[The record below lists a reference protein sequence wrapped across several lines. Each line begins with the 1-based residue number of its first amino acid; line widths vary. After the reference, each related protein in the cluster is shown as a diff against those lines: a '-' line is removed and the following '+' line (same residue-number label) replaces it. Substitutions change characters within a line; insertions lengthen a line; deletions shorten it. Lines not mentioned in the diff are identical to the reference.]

1 MFEVCRYT
9 PELFDTWNSFV
20 KKSKQGTFL
29 FDRRYMDY
37 HADRFHDHSLMIW
50 QNGRLLALL
59 PANACNQVLYSHQGL
74 TYGGMITDEKATQ
87 ETICS
92 AFDAV
97 ASLLHDEGF
106 NKVVYKPVPHIF
118 HRLPAEED
126 LFAISLRYGARLVSR
141 DASATISMDHRL
153 RFTESRRSGLRK
165 SLANGV
171 KIAWTDDLDSFWTIL
186 SRNLADKY
194 GSRPVHSVEE
204 MRMLMHNFPDNIKL
218 CMAYRNDGEPL
229 GGTVLYITQQVVHT
243 QYISAS
249 DDGKKLGA
257 LDLLFHHLINETQFA
272 QRFFDFG
279 TSAMD
284 NSNELKHPLLFQKL
298 GFGGRTV
305 CYDTYEWTLS

>member
-1 MFEVCRYT
+1 MFVR
-9 PELFDTWNSFV
+9 N
-20 KKSKQGTFL
+20 SKQGTFL

-37 HADRFHDHSLMIW
+37 HADRFRDHSLMTW
-50 QNGRLLALL
+50 QNGRLMALL
-59 PANACNQVLYSHQGL
+59 PANACGQVLYSHQGL
-74 TYGGMITDEKATQ
+74 TYGGMITDDKATP
-87 ETICS
+87 ESVCE

-97 ASLLHDEGF
+97 ASLLRSNGF

-126 LFAISLRYGARLVSR
+126 LFAISLRYGARLISR
-141 DASATISMDHRL
+141 DASATITMDNKL
-153 RFTESRRSGLRK
+153 RFAESRKSGLRK
-165 SLANGV
+165 ALANGL
-171 KIAWTDDLDSFWTIL
+171 KIAWADDLESFWNIL
-186 SRNLADKY
+186 SQNLADKY
-194 GSRPVHSVEE
+194 DSRPVHSVEE
-204 MRMLMHNFPDNIKL
+204 MGRLMHSFPDNIKL

-229 GGTVLYITQQVVHT
+229 GGTVLYITPQVVHT

-249 DDGKKLGA
+249 DEGKRLGA
-257 LDLLFHHLINETQFA
+257 LDLLFHHLINEMQFS

-305 CYDTYEWTLS
+305 CYDIYEYSL